1 MSLFLFA
8 DDKKNYLDLN
18 FLKKIYNEG
27 SLKNS
32 NVFGLLFN
40 LETSDM
46 NLTMRQEDGV
56 FTIFK
61 DLDINLYDWN
71 ILLSFLKYGTILD
84 KEANLEKIIEVG
96 NKLGGIES
104 LDIYIGEYLEKL
116 NKLEKEREE
125 IDSKYNPMKPK
136 EDYLLKYHWV
146 VGSISS
152 DFMKTHDVTIN
163 VENQGTYTFYYM
175 RKLK

>member
-8 DDKKNYLDLN
+8 DDKVNYLDLN
-18 FLKKIYNEG
+18 FLKKIYVDG

-40 LETSDM
+40 LETSNM
-46 NLTMRQEDGV
+46 NLSMRQKDGV

-84 KEANLEKIIEVG
+84 KEANLEKIIEVA

-116 NKLEKEREE
+116 NKLEKER
-125 IDSKYNPMKPK
+125 DSKYNPMKPE

-146 VGSISS
+146 VGSICS
-152 DFMKTHDVTIN
+152 DFMKTHDVTVN
-163 VENQGTYTFYYM
+163 VDNQEKRFYYM